1 MKPTKMTLNQGNAA
15 DAVLI
20 ANFLGVKLSEVVAD
34 NYLVYTLEP
43 ETEHPQIEEMIL
55 LHYNKENHSGYL
67 MNSKGDILEFENNC
81 YLYDSREEA
90 ESVQSLII
98 LYYHMVSVKEL
109 IEKNILEAENIIKE
123 IDELIDMTHDSLDIF
138 ILLNLRVI
146 MCNEKETLCTFANQA
161 NEIKR
166 ATKKLYNEQYKK
178 FF

>member
-1 MKPTKMTLNQGNAA
+1 MTLNQGNAEA
-15 DAVLI
+15 AVFI
-20 ANFLGVKLSEVVAD
+20 ANFLGVKLSKVVAD

-67 MNSKGDILEFENNC
+67 MNTKGDILEFENNC
-81 YLYDSREEA
+81 YLYDSLEEA
-90 ESVQSLII
+90 ETVQSLII
-98 LYYHMVSVKEL
+98 LHNHMVSVKEI

-146 MCNEKETLCTFANQA
+146 MCNEKENLCTFANQA
-161 NEIKR
+161 DEIKR
-166 ATKKLYNEQYKK
+166 ATKKLYNEQCKK

>member
-1 MKPTKMTLNQGNAA
+1 MKPTKMTLNQGNAET
-15 DAVLI
+15 AVLI
-20 ANFLGVKLSEVVAD
+20 AKLLEVKLSKVVAD

-81 YLYDSREEA
+81 YIYDSLEEA
-90 ESVQSLII
+90 EAVQSLII
-98 LYYHMVSVKEL
+98 LYNHMVNVKKL
-109 IEKNILEAENIIKE
+109 IEENILEVENIIKE
-123 IDELIDMTHDSLDIF
+123 IDELLDMTHDFFDIL
-138 ILLNLRVI
+138 ILETLRDI
-146 MCNEKETLCTFANQA
+146 MCNEKENLFTFANQA

>member
-1 MKPTKMTLNQGNAA
+1 MKLTKMTLNQGNAET
-15 DAVLI
+15 AVLV
-20 ANFLGVKLSEVVAD
+20 AKLLEVKLSEVVAD

-43 ETEHPQIEEMIL
+43 EKENPQIEEMIL
-55 LHYNKENHSGYL
+55 LQYNKENHSGYL

-81 YLYDSREEA
+81 YLYDSLEEA
-90 ESVQSLII
+90 EAVQSLII
-98 LYYHMVSVKEL
+98 LYNHMVNVKKL
-109 IEKNILEAENIIKE
+109 IEENILEVENIIKE
-123 IDELIDMTHDSLDIF
+123 IDELLDMTHDFFDFL

-161 NEIKR
+161 DEIKR

>member
-1 MKPTKMTLNQGNAA
+1 MKPKMTLNQIGAA
-15 DAVLI
+15 AAVFI
-20 ANFLGVKLSEVVAD
+20 ADFLGVKLSEVVAD

-81 YLYDSREEA
+81 YLYDSLEEA
-90 ESVQSLII
+90 ETVQSLII
-98 LYYHMVSVKEL
+98 LYNHMVNVKEL
-109 IEKNILEAENIIKE
+109 IEKNLLEVDNIIKE
-123 IDELIDMTHDSLDIF
+123 IDELINITNDFFDIL
-138 ILLNLRVI
+138 ILETLRAI
-146 MCNEKETLCTFANQA
+146 MCNEKENLCTFANQT

-166 ATKKLYNEQYKK
+166 ATKKLYNEYYKK

>member
-15 DAVLI
+15 AAVLI

-81 YLYDSREEA
+81 YLYDSLEEA
-90 ESVQSLII
+90 EAVQSLII
-98 LYYHMVSVKEL
+98 LYNHMVSVKEL

-146 MCNEKETLCTFANQA
+146 MCNEKENLCTFANQA

>member
-1 MKPTKMTLNQGNAA
+1 MKLTKMTLNQGNAET
-15 DAVLI
+15 AVLV
-20 ANFLGVKLSEVVAD
+20 AKLLEVKLSEVIAD

-43 ETEHPQIEEMIL
+43 EKENPQIEEMIL

-81 YLYDSREEA
+81 YLYDSLEEA
-90 ESVQSLII
+90 EAVQSLII
-98 LYYHMVSVKEL
+98 LYNHMVNVKKL
-109 IEKNILEAENIIKE
+109 IEENILEVENIIKE
-123 IDELIDMTHDSLDIF
+123 IDELLDMTHDFFDFL

-146 MCNEKETLCTFANQA
+146 MCNEKENLCTFANQA
-161 NEIKR
+161 DEIKR

>member
-1 MKPTKMTLNQGNAA
+1 MTLNQGNAA
-15 DAVLI
+15 AAVLI

-55 LHYNKENHSGYL
+55 LKYDKENQSGYL

-81 YLYDSREEA
+81 YLYDSLEEA
-90 ESVQSLII
+90 EAVQNLII
-98 LYYHMVSVKEL
+98 LHNHMVSVKEL

-123 IDELIDMTHDSLDIF
+123 IDEVIDMTHDSFDIF

-146 MCNEKETLCTFANQA
+146 MCNEKENLCTFAQQA
-161 NEIKR
+161 DEIKR

>member
-1 MKPTKMTLNQGNAA
+1 MKPTKMTLNQGNAET
-15 DAVLI
+15 AVLI
-20 ANFLGVKLSEVVAD
+20 AKLLEVKLSEVVAD

-43 ETEHPQIEEMIL
+43 ETELPQIEEMIL
-55 LHYNKENHSGYL
+55 LQYNKENHSGYL

-81 YLYDSREEA
+81 YLYDSLEEA
-90 ESVQSLII
+90 EAVQSLII
-98 LYYHMVSVKEL
+98 LYNHMVSVNEL

-123 IDELIDMTHDSLDIF
+123 IDELIDMTHDFFDIL
-138 ILLNLRVI
+138 ILEILRDI
-146 MCNEKETLCTFANQA
+146 MYNEKENLFTFANQA

>member
-15 DAVLI
+15 AAVLI

-81 YLYDSREEA
+81 YLYDSLEEA
-90 ESVQSLII
+90 EAVQSLII
-98 LYYHMVSVKEL
+98 LYNHMVSVKEL

-123 IDELIDMTHDSLDIF
+123 IDELIDMTQDSLDIF
-138 ILLNLRVI
+138 ILLNLRVT
-146 MCNEKETLCTFANQA
+146 MLNEKATLCTFANQA

>member
-1 MKPTKMTLNQGNAA
+1 MKPTKMTLNQIGAA
-15 DAVLI
+15 AAVFI
-20 ANFLGVKLSEVVAD
+20 ANFLGVKLSEVVDD

-81 YLYDSREEA
+81 YLYDSLEEA
-90 ESVQSLII
+90 EAVQSLII
-98 LYYHMVSVKEL
+98 LYNHMVSVKEL

-146 MCNEKETLCTFANQA
+146 MCNEKETLCIFANQA

-166 ATKKLYNEQYKK
+166 DTKKLYNEQYKK

>member
-1 MKPTKMTLNQGNAA
+1 MTLNQIVAA
-15 DAVLI
+15 AAVFI

-81 YLYDSREEA
+81 YLYDSLEEA
-90 ESVQSLII
+90 EAVQSLII
-98 LYYHMVSVKEL
+98 LYNHMVSVKEL

>member
-15 DAVLI
+15 AAVLI

-81 YLYDSREEA
+81 YLYDSLEEA
-90 ESVQSLII
+90 EAVQSLII
-98 LYYHMVSVKEL
+98 LYNHMVSVKEL

-123 IDELIDMTHDSLDIF
+123 IDELIDMTQDSLDIF
-138 ILLNLRVI
+138 NLLNLRVI
-146 MCNEKETLCTFANQA
+146 MCNEQETLCTFANQA

>member
-1 MKPTKMTLNQGNAA
+1 MKPTKMTLNQGSAA
-15 DAVLI
+15 AAVLI

-81 YLYDSREEA
+81 YLYDSLEEA
-90 ESVQSLII
+90 EAVQSLII
-98 LYYHMVSVKEL
+98 LYNHMVSVKEL
-109 IEKNILEAENIIKE
+109 IEKNILEADNIIKE
-123 IDELIDMTHDSLDIF
+123 IDELIDMTQDSLDIF

-146 MCNEKETLCTFANQA
+146 MLNEKETLCTFANQA

>member
-1 MKPTKMTLNQGNAA
+1 MKTKMTLNQIGAA
-15 DAVLI
+15 SAVLI

-43 ETEHPQIEEMIL
+43 ETENPQIEEMIL

-81 YLYDSREEA
+81 YLYDSLEEA
-90 ESVQSLII
+90 EAVQSLII
-98 LYYHMVSVKEL
+98 LYNHMVNVKEL
-109 IEKNILEAENIIKE
+109 IEENLLEADNIIKE

-146 MCNEKETLCTFANQA
+146 MLNEKENLCTFANQT

-166 ATKKLYNEQYKK
+166 AIKKLYNEQYKK

>member
-1 MKPTKMTLNQGNAA
+1 MKTKMTLNQGNAA
-15 DAVLI
+15 AAVLI
-20 ANFLGVKLSEVVAD
+20 ADVLGVKLIEVVAD

-81 YLYDSREEA
+81 YLYDSLEEA
-90 ESVQSLII
+90 EAVQSLI
-98 LYYHMVSVKEL
+98 LLHNHMVNVKEL
-109 IEKNILEAENIIKE
+109 IEEDILEVNNIIKE

-146 MCNEKETLCTFANQA
+146 MLNEKENLCIFANQA
-161 NEIKR
+161 DEIKR
-166 ATKKLYNEQYKK
+166 VTKKLYNEYYKK